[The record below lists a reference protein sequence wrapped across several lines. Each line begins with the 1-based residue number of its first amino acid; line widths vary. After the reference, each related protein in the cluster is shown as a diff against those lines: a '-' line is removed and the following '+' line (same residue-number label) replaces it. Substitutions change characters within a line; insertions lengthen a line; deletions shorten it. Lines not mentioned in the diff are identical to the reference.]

1 MPAFTASQAS
11 VTNNSKVVQIN
22 SGESIANVNSGD
34 FLVLAG
40 FIVEINR
47 AYLGAEGKGYFE
59 LVKQWPNSNQ
69 ANQECIV
76 IPTTGEFKKA
86 VEALSNANVLV
97 NDNFKA
103 LQDWQTKMG
112 TVTFSN
118 QDGTTTTVKTL
129 KQIEADNQAQM
140 DAYHPHPWAMRKVEF
155 EAMRAANNEK
165 FAASGFVHKGCS
177 AAASASIINI
187 EEGMWAHHVS
197 TGLNSLVLGR
207 DYEGKVGSSKTALPV
222 LNLSGV
228 LFKLD
233 SISRASTDHSS
244 QVKLPS
250 AENGTRTYDSD
261 TGLSVK
267 HATPAIAFA
276 SETTTNKVVT
286 NRIDMWGFEAFLR
299 EINDA
304 DPFVYKNG
312 LIQSQAS
319 NINGVPTVSDNER
332 PITYFAWY
340 EGDTTSR
347 GKGVNWQTT
356 TEAQRV
362 AIASDTDNNIYFDD
376 ATGKFYQ
383 CCVRGRSFAGLGNG
397 DWQIIDSS
405 FDGQYLMYQT
415 GVATQ
420 VRPQGS
426 RDTKGTTV
434 YTARKSGDWSH
445 PLVMEKNGIF
455 GAMKSS
461 TSVDDESGINGECY
475 FLVCGTVNRRNTG
488 LYHDSFN
495 NLGTEKASDDKE
507 WHNTAQ
513 SFTSK
518 ADCFDSAKLLTNSGS
533 IASGKSGAP
542 DGRYFD
548 AIYESGAGGVCRDM
562 RYSAWGLTLED
573 FSEADLAIKAGGYRG
588 REYLTIT
595 RAEDLGNLLTSGS
608 WSNGEKRVIFYQG
621 NLLFDTQ
628 ESQTYNVEGYIISK
642 VDRTIR
648 KVLQVGYSSGS
659 DRTGIYLDGP
669 LSDAWTDESYL
680 IFSLATSSS
689 VAGEYTHTEVIGDPA
704 NILLCD
710 DLKDGWVGS
719 WNPTIPD
726 GVKAFNTFTATKPSL
741 DTTLSRT
748 ITTDNGATWSDVESD
763 FSLIT
768 NSMTASS
775 AMASGRIEVWNYTV
789 KARSTKPVG
798 NTKIL
803 GGIVGLGS
811 VFASMDAG
819 IKNAR
824 YFAFSLIS
832 KILTHPANT
841 SNVGQETLTLLSSSF
856 LPSQGILWASNKS
869 TGENKH
875 TPLSLGI
882 PTNAGPAFKALDYNV
897 VENQQAF
904 INYAYTELTYDAVA
918 GDWGDDSK
926 IHPVDNQATML
937 DENGHTVLVGTAR
950 CVEPLGWLK
959 NDK

>member
-1 MPAFTASQAS
+1 MAAFTASQAS
-11 VTNNSKVVQIN
+11 VTNGSKVVQIN
-22 SGESIANVNSGD
+22 SGESVANVSSGD

-47 AYLGAEGKGYFE
+47 AYVGSDSKGYFE
-59 LVKQWPNSNQ
+59 LVKNWSNSNQ
-69 ANQECIV
+69 SNQECIV
-76 IPTTGEFKKA
+76 VPTTGEFKKA

-165 FAASGFVHKGCS
+165 FAASGFFHLGKNYDVPD
-177 AAASASIINI
+177 AIESIG
-187 EEGMWAHHVS
+187 EGLYIYKNGYVGYENSIYLGAHGDKKSGISKKDTAHIHIA
-197 TGLNSLVLGR
+197 GVLTDIFELSIR
-207 DYEGKVGSSKTALPV
+207 NAQLSSK
-222 LNLSGV
+222 
-228 LFKLD
+228 
-233 SISRASTDHSS
+233 I
-244 QVKLPS
+244 KLPP
-250 AENGTRTYDSD
+250 AEDGTRTYDSG
-261 TGLSVK
+261 TGISVS

-276 SETTTNKVVT
+276 AETATNKVVT
-286 NRIDMWGFEAFLR
+286 DREDVWGIYQEVR
-299 EINDA
+299 EINEEY
-304 DPFVYKNG
+304 PFVYKNG
-312 LIQSQAS
+312 LPQSLAS
-319 NINGVPTVSDNER
+319 DIYGVPTVSNNVQGIE
-332 PITYFAWY
+332 YFAQY
-340 EGDTTSR
+340 DGDISSR
-347 GKGVNWQTT
+347 GRGVNWLTA
-356 TEAQRV
+356 TEEERRT
-362 AIASDTDNNIYFDD
+362 IASNPKNKIKFDD
-376 ATGKFYQ
+376 QTGKFYQ
-383 CCVRGRSFAGLGNG
+383 THNFAITFRGIGNG
-397 DWQIIDSS
+397 SWQFVDVQNTATLRFDLKTPVTNSDGSYFTGYNNAKYNKECIGVYQKVKGNDLVEDS
-405 FDGQYLMYQT
+405 YL
-415 GVATQ
+415 
-420 VRPQGS
+420 
-426 RDTKGTTV
+426 
-434 YTARKSGDWSH
+434 
-445 PLVMEKNGIF
+445 L
-455 GAMKSS
+455 
-461 TSVDDESGINGECY
+461 
-475 FLVCGTVNRRNTG
+475 LCGTVNRRNTG

-495 NLGTEKASDDKE
+495 KLGTAKAIDDKE

-518 ADCFDSAKLLTNSGS
+518 ADCFDPAKVLANSGS
-533 IASGKSGAP
+533 IASSKSGAP
-542 DGRYFD
+542 DGRYYD
-548 AIYESGAGGVCRDM
+548 AIYASGQGGVCRDM
-562 RYSAWGLTLED
+562 RYSSWGLKQED
-573 FSEADLAIKAGGYRG
+573 FADADLAIKAGGYRG

-680 IFSLATSSS
+680 IFSIATSSS
-689 VAGEYTHTEVIGDPA
+689 VAGEYTHTEVVGDPA

-726 GVKAFNTFTATKPSL
+726 GVKAFNTFTATKPSV

-775 AMASGRIEVWNYTV
+775 AMASGRVEVWNYTV

-824 YFAFSLIS
+824 YLAFSLIS

-841 SNVGQETLTLLSSSF
+841 SNVGQETLTLLSSS
-856 LPSQGILWASNKS
+856 LLHSQGILWASNKS